1 MDPKKILFWNVRGLN
16 SKARQDSVRTLL
28 DSEQIDII
36 CLQEIKM
43 QVVDRGIILSIRGG
57 GGGRFGGFWG
67 GAWFWA
73 SLIMWCFLL

>member
-57 GGGRFGGFWG
+57 GGGQLVCLCGG
-67 GAWFWA
+67 
-73 SLIMWCFLL
+73 SI